1 MQSSA
6 TTSSSLSLV
15 LIYSFVPI
23 VHSRCTESLS
33 IRNDMTTSPPD
44 PQPTWLKN
52 YLHPPCPQSVH
63 SNSKLQSTTQ
73 GRDNSSSLAG
83 QHVAREFRSYFVL
96 HITLSSSL
104 LVFGLCT
111 CPVVSLL
118 PYVDM
123 QINMKSHFHSK
134 VLSICC
140 RHPILR
146 LMCINFL

>member
-83 QHVAREFRSYFVL
+83 QHVAWVPFVL
-96 HITLSSSL
+96 RTSHHS
-104 LVFGLCT
+104 VVV
-111 CPVVSLL
+111 VVSLWPL
-118 PYVDM
+118 HLSSCFSSSIRGHADKHE
-123 QINMKSHFHSK
+123 KSFPFK
-134 VLSICC
+134 GPFYLLSPSDSQTDV
-140 RHPILR
+140 H
-146 LMCINFL
+146 